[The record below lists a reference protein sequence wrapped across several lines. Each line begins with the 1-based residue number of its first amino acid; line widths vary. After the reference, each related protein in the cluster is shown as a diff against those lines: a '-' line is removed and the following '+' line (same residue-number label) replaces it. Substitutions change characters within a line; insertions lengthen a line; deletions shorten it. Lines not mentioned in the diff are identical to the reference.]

1 MPVSVTSSCK
11 QYAAR
16 KVCPLTGLNMM
27 HITVGIQCGAQQQW
41 TFGQEVG
48 QEVSQEFRILT
59 TWQAQQTLLG
69 WTNIMLCS

>member
-1 MPVSVTSSCK
+1 
-11 QYAAR
+11 
-16 KVCPLTGLNMM
+16 MM